1 MSCSNQPYSQWN
13 LTSKDESPADE
24 KSTACCGDQ
33 ANLSAAMV
41 AVIRL

>member
-1 MSCSNQPYSQWN
+1 MTGSNQPYSRLN
-13 LTSKDESPADE
+13 LTSKGVSPAAQ

-41 AVIRL
+41 AVILL